1 MRGLRTFAGAIALSM
16 LALQPA
22 HAAIITSSAAPS
34 IPRLVETET
43 LGRTHP
49 SINLPPVAE
58 RLPLEPLVVDL
69 EAKGREPGQHGGD
82 LRTLIGRTKDVRLI
96 NVWGYARLIG
106 YTPDLE
112 LQADILK
119 SVEVVE
125 GRIFT
130 LRLRR
135 GHKWSDGMPFTSED
149 FRYWWQDIANNEH
162 LSPSG
167 PPKFMLVEGRKPE
180 FEVIDEVT
188 VRYSWHA
195 PNPLFLPSLAKAL
208 PPFIYRPAH
217 FLKRFHERYGDADDI
232 AEMVARKKVRF
243 WASLH
248 NDRDEMYRAIDA
260 ELPTLQP
267 WMVASHNT
275 KQRQVLIRNPYYHRV
290 DTRGQQLPYIDRVV
304 MTVANARL
312 IAAKTQAGESDLQAR
327 NLAFS
332 DITVLKRGEQE
343 RGYTTRLWPIAKG
356 AHIALL
362 PNLTVRDPIWR
373 TLMRRPRFRHA
384 LSLGI
389 DRRMINRVLYF
400 GLAAESNDTVLPQSP
415 LYDPYY
421 RTAWTEYDTARA
433 NRMLDELGLTK
444 RRGDG
449 IRLLPDGRP
458 LEIIVETS
466 GESQEQLDVLELVG
480 ETWREIG
487 VALFPK
493 PSQREVMR
501 DRARAGSLVMA
512 VWSGLEN
519 GIPTADMPPDDLAP
533 VTGEALCWPA
543 WGDYVES
550 GGKSGEEVNYPPA
563 KRLLTLYDAWL
574 RSDSHDKR
582 RMIWEE
588 MLRIHADETF
598 RIGLISAVRQ
608 PVVVSDKLRN
618 VPEEGIYGWDPG
630 AHFGIHRMDEFWF
643 DEGTGT
649 ARLDE
654 GARAGATQV
663 SALRAASVVGMGDR
677 R

>member
-1 MRGLRTFAGAIALSM
+1 M
-16 LALQPA
+16 LAQFPA
-22 HAAIITSSAAPS
+22 RAEIITDPAPLPV
-34 IPRLVETET
+34 PRLAETET

-49 SINLPPVAE
+49 SIKLPPVAE

-69 EAKGREPGQHGGD
+69 EAKGREPGHHGGD

-96 NVWGYARLIG
+96 TVWGYARLIG
-106 YTPDLE
+106 YDTDLT
-112 LQADILK
+112 LHADILK
-119 SVEVVE
+119 SVEVEE
-125 GRIFT
+125 GRTFT

-135 GHKWSDGMPFTSED
+135 GHKWSDGAPFTSED

-167 PPKFMLVEGRKPE
+167 PPKFMLVEGRKPA

-217 FLKRFHERYGDADDI
+217 FLKRFHEKYGDADDI

-248 NDRDEMYRAIDA
+248 NDRDEMYRASDA

-267 WMVASHNT
+267 WMVAPHNS
-275 KQRQVLIRNPYYHRV
+275 KQRQVLIRNPYFHRV
-290 DTRGQQLPYIDRVV
+290 DTQGQQLPYIDRVV

-332 DITVLKRGEQE
+332 DITVLKRGEE
-343 RGYTTRLWPIAKG
+343 ESGYTTRLWPIAKG

-415 LYDPYY
+415 LYEPYY
-421 RTAWTEYDTARA
+421 REAWTQFDTVLA
-433 NRMLDELGLTK
+433 NTLLDELGLTK

-458 LEIIVETS
+458 LEIIVETA
-466 GESQEQLDVLELVG
+466 GESQEQLDVLELVA

-487 VALFPK
+487 IALFPK

-501 DRARAGSLVMA
+501 DRALSGALVMS
-512 VWSGLEN
+512 VWYGLEN

-533 VTGEALCWPA
+533 VTGEALVWPA

-550 GGKSGEEVNYPPA
+550 GGQSGEAVDYPPA
-563 KRLLTLYDAWL
+563 KRLLTLYNAWL
-574 RSDSHDKR
+574 GSDTHDKR

-598 RIGLISAVRQ
+598 RIGLIAAVRQ

-649 ARLDE
+649 ASLKD
-654 GARAGATQV
+654 GARGPETTV
-663 SALRAASVVGMGDR
+663 SALQRTPAADMGER